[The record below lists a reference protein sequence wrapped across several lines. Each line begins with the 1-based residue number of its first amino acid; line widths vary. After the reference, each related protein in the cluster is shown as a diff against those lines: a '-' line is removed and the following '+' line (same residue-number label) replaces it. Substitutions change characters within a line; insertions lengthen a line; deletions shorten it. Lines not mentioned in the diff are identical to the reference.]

1 MWVKNSSVLRK
12 TSIRT
17 WAIDSLICQ
26 QKRVA
31 ILLVR
36 PRNIQYPHL
45 PDDPKALNALTK
57 LNPYLFCT
65 FYTI

>member
-1 MWVKNSSVLRK
+1 M
-12 TSIRT
+12 
-17 WAIDSLICQ
+17 CQ

-36 PRNIQYPHL
+36 PRNIQHPHL

-57 LNPYLFCT
+57 LIPYLFCT
-65 FYTI
+65 FYSI